1 MLNNCIIRC
10 RGKPRTRLE
19 IQKNQSMVL
28 LRGKD
33 VLEGKGEEPCPSRK
47 NAILIANVVG
57 VDALIDPQ

>member
-33 VLEGKGEEPCPSRK
+33 VLEGKGEKPCPSRK
-47 NAILIANVVG
+47 IMQYILQNV
-57 VDALIDPQ
+57 